1 MSIVYTSPKI
11 FDYRDIMFTIK
22 SFLNNNDIVELL
34 LTSKNVSK
42 ILGKKNIFTS
52 ITIDI
57 TSDICN
63 MIRHYLN
70 NKASILK
77 TVIIDTRNVVE
88 IWPFSSDLMIFV
100 NCGVNE
106 ASLNKK
112 YESNKII
119 VVNKK
124 YKYPYQH
131 FWP

>member
-1 MSIVYTSPKI
+1 MSYISSKI
-11 FDYRDIMFTIK
+11 FEYRDILFTIK
-22 SFLNNNDIVELL
+22 SFLNNNDILELL
-34 LTSKNVSK
+34 LISKSIVK
-42 ILGKKNIFTS
+42 TLGKKNIFTS

-77 TVIIDTRNVVE
+77 TVVIDTRNILE
-88 IWPFSSDLMIFV
+88 IWPFSSKLMIFV

-106 ASLNKK
+106 ESLNKK
-112 YESNKII
+112 YNSNKII
-119 VVNKK
+119 VINKK